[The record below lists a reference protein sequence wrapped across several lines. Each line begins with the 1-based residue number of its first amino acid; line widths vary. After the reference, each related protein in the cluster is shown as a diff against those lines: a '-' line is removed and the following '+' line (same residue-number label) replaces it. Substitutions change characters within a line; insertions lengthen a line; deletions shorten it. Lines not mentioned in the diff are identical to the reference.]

1 MNTIVPIKMVPDLVD
16 ELSIDPGGAA
26 LDTTWMRLI
35 INEFDDHAIEQAI
48 LLKERLG
55 GQVTVIAPDAPD
67 VDDALLTALFAA
79 AAKGADR
86 LIKLTGDIENLNSH
100 AFARALASI
109 ISAEKPDLILTG
121 VQAHDDLD
129 GQVGPLLA
137 ELLDMPYVGYI
148 SAVKVENSM
157 VTVTKEYPGGL
168 LAEFMVELPAVLGI
182 QASDEPPRYVAFTKV
197 RQAMQTASVEEQA
210 IGELD
215 ISGGLAVS
223 RMFQPEVGERAEM
236 LAGNVD
242 EIASRLIEI
251 MQEHDVL

>member
-1 MNTIVPIKMVPDLVD
+1 MNIIVPIKMVPDLVE
-16 ELSIDPGGAA
+16 ELSIDPSGAA
-26 LDTTWMRLI
+26 LDTAWMRLI
-35 INEFDDHAIEQAI
+35 LNEFDDHAIEQAV

-67 VDDALLTALFAA
+67 VDDALYTA

-86 LIKLTGDIENLNSH
+86 LIKLIGDTESLNSH
-100 AFARALASI
+100 AIARAMAAI
-109 ISAEKPDLILTG
+109 VKAEIPDLILTG
-121 VQAHDDLD
+121 VQAHNDLD

-137 ELLDMPYVGYI
+137 ELLSMPYVGYV
-148 SAVKVENSM
+148 SGVKIAHTM
-157 VTVTKEYPGGL
+157 ATVTKEYPGGL
-168 LAEFMVELPAVLGI
+168 LGEFLVELPAVLGV

-197 RQAMQTASVEEQA
+197 RQAMQTAHIEEQD

-215 ISGGLAVS
+215 LSGGVDVS

-236 LAGNVD
+236 LAGNAD
-242 EIASRLIEI
+242 EVATRLIEI

>member
-1 MNTIVPIKMVPDLVD
+1 MNIIVPIKMVPDLVE
-16 ELSIDPGGAA
+16 ELSIDPSGTA
-26 LDTTWMRLI
+26 LDTAWMRLI
-35 INEFDDHAIEQAI
+35 LNEFDDHAIEQAI
-48 LLKERLG
+48 LLKERVG

-67 VDDALLTALFAA
+67 VDDALFTA

-86 LIKLTGDIENLNSH
+86 LIKLTGETESLNSH
-100 AFARALASI
+100 AIARAMAAI
-109 ISAEKPDLILTG
+109 VKADIPDLVLTG

-137 ELLDMPYVGYI
+137 ELLSMPYVGYV
-148 SAVKVENSM
+148 SGVKIENKM
-157 VTVTKEYPGGL
+157 ATVTKEYPGGL

-197 RQAMQTASVEEQA
+197 RQAMQTASIEEQD
-210 IGELD
+210 IGQLD
-215 ISGGLAVS
+215 LSGSLDVS

-236 LAGNVD
+236 LAGDPD
-242 EIASRLIEI
+242 EVATRLIEI